1 MPPLPTTAL
10 TRIPGF
16 RRLLTGRTLSMLAT
30 CLVPTALTLAVIDST
45 LSAGDLGLVLAC
57 ELIPQLLLLPIG
69 GVLADRLPPQRVA
82 FAADLVRGLAQ
93 LGIGI
98 ALLNGSV
105 NLLYLCVLSS
115 VTGVGV
121 AIGTPTV
128 SPLVTAVVPHEARLR
143 ANSYLGT
150 TRGIAL
156 VAGPGIVGVMVITI
170 GVGWSF
176 VLTAALF
183 LLAATTLGGLKVTRH
198 ERPAGHSTFR
208 GDLAEGWQVVRSHRW
223 FWTNLVGHGVSNLT
237 AGVLAT
243 LGPLI
248 AVRELG
254 GDTSWVITYQCGMV
268 GMLLGAY
275 LAPRLPISRPLVATS
290 LGGAAFA
297 LPLLTFA
304 VPAPTAVNSA
314 AYFVAMLGL
323 GVLNTVWQTV
333 IQQRFEPH
341 TLARADSYDALLSFA
356 ARPLGLALAAPVAA
370 TTGNAAVLVVAA
382 VLVGAG
388 SLGLLALREVRTM
401 RFVTPEETA
410 PETVPAAAKTADS
423 S

>member
-1 MPPLPTTAL
+1 MPLPPTTAL
-10 TRIPGF
+10 TRVPGF
-16 RRLLTGRTLSMLAT
+16 RRLLTGRTLSVLAT
-30 CLVPTALTLAVIDST
+30 CLIPTALTLAVIHST
-45 LSAGDLGLVLAC
+45 GSAGDLGLVLAC
-57 ELIPQLLLLPIG
+57 ELIPQLVLLPIG
-69 GVLADRLPPQRVA
+69 GVLADRQPPQRVA
-82 FAADLVRGLAQ
+82 FAADLVRGLVQ
-93 LGIGI
+93 LAIGI
-98 ALLNGSV
+98 ELLAGTV
-105 NLLYLCVLSS
+105 NILHLSVLS
-115 VTGVGV
+115 VITGAAV

-128 SPLVTAVVPHEARLR
+128 SPLVTAVVPPEARLR
-143 ANSYLGT
+143 ANSHLGT
-150 TRGIAL
+150 ARGVAL
-156 VAGPGIVGVMVITI
+156 VAGPGIVGVMVVTI

-176 VLTAALF
+176 VLTAVLF
-183 LLAATTLGGLKVTRH
+183 LVAATTLGGLKVTRH
-198 ERPAGHSTFR
+198 ERPAGHSTFVK
-208 GDLAEGWQVVRSHRW
+208 DLAEGWQVVRSHRW
-223 FWTNLVGHGVSNLT
+223 FWTNLVGHGISNLT
-237 AGVLAT
+237 AGVLMT

-275 LAPRLPISRPLVATS
+275 LAPRLSIPRPLVATS
-290 LGGAAFA
+290 LGGAVFA

-304 VPAPTAVNSA
+304 VPAPTAVNAA

-323 GVLNTVWQTV
+323 GILNTVWQTV
-333 IQQRFEPH
+333 MQQQFEPH

-401 RFVTPEETA
+401 GFVTHEETV
-410 PETVPAAAKTADS
+410 PETVTAAETADDH
-423 S
+423 